1 MPTTIAKYYTD
12 ELVEWV
18 RLMNFYNSEID
29 QFEVKLAEVIQRNTI
44 PGIGAK
50 VEAHQERLNAVSQKF
65 RQLQKRIME
74 QEGWLKTDNTF
85 IDNAAIKGETD
96 EEQKQ
101 IREKIQEI
109 EREYIDVKYG
119 CYEFLSETL
128 NKQNP

>member
-44 PGIGAK
+44 RGIGAK
-50 VEAHQERLNAVSQKF
+50 VEAHQEKLNAVSQKF

-74 QEGWLKTDNTF
+74 QEGWLKTDSTF

>member
-74 QEGWLKTDNTF
+74 QEGWLKTDSTF

>member
-50 VEAHQERLNAVSQKF
+50 VEAHQEKLNAVSQKF

-74 QEGWLKTDNTF
+74 QEGWLKTDSTF